1 MSIKK
6 NLIIGIAT
14 GLVGMSLISGGTVAY
29 FSYQEETKSVF
40 KSGKMEFDI
49 KDEDGVLFEF
59 NNIIPGEEYKHT
71 FTITNTGTVDM
82 KDISLYSRHTV
93 ENEKVDRNYNIASQ
107 IVLKDIVVKNA
118 NGNKRQNVLK
128 DNITLAE
135 LANRTGTLDASNKPI
150 ILLKYLK
157 SGMDAEVEVTFE
169 FVESGKDQNKYQ
181 DQTLTLYWT
190 FYAEQ
195 SEPKPEQRGN
205 R

>member
-150 ILLKYLK
+150 ILLKSLK